1 MNTSVIDK
9 SVTAGDYEKG
19 AKRPFL
25 LGWYAPNG
33 IVGNNRM
40 LPDPGTYWTPDR
52 DKALAATV
60 HYESFWSASI
70 YTAISRIASKEW
82 RVRGPESSQR
92 AARELLMEGVGRGG
106 WGGFLSRHLR
116 DYLLA
121 DNGAFIE
128 IVRASNARGSRVVGL
143 AHLPSSRCFRTRD
156 PERPVIYRD
165 LKGREHTLR
174 DYQVIS
180 IADMPLP
187 DDATGGLGLCAASR
201 AYEAIYRTWIITQY
215 ITEKISGQRP
225 LSLNFVSNVSEEQ
238 TQMAIETA
246 KNARASE
253 GMALYMG
260 SVVIPSIDPSQ
271 GVTME
276 TIELASL
283 PDGFDSEKEYRR
295 AALIYAN
302 AIGLDPQDLDPQ
314 LLASRALGT
323 GAQARVIDDK
333 ASGKGIAA
341 WENAFAHA
349 INEHVVPGR
358 VVFGFEENDYR
369 DNLQK
374 IAVDSQQLAQIT
386 ALGTSGLITLEQ
398 AMQLAIDKSL
408 IPASFAATPDL
419 TEDGESGSNQ
429 KPAAPQKAKPT
440 QGTPFPGSPQD
451 QAVQAQMAAEQQM
464 QMMQEEAK
472 LKPPPASKNPAA
484 RSQTSE
490 RGLGTRDKPSPK
502 TAKMYGGYAVLEET
516 PESIQFSG
524 D

>member
-1 MNTSVIDK
+1 MNTSVIQR

-19 AKRPFL
+19 GRRPFL
-25 LGWYAPNG
+25 LGWQSPNG
-33 IVGNNRM
+33 IVGNGRM
-40 LPDPGTYWTPDR
+40 LPDPGTYWTPER
-52 DKALAATV
+52 DKTLASTI
-60 HYESFWSASI
+60 HFESFWSASV
-70 YTAISRIASKEW
+70 YTAVSRIASKEW
-82 RVRGPESSQR
+82 KVRGPESSQR
-92 AARELLMEGVGRGG
+92 AARELLMDGVGRGG

-121 DNGAFIE
+121 DNGAFFE
-128 IVRASNARGSRVVGL
+128 VVRASNARGSRITGL
-143 AHLPSSRCFRTRD
+143 AHLPSARCYRTRD
-156 PERPVIYRD
+156 PNNPVVYRD
-165 LKGREHTLR
+165 LSGREHVLK
-174 DYQVIS
+174 DWQVIAIS
-180 IADMPLP
+180 DMPLP
-187 DDATGGLGLCAASR
+187 DDSMGGLGLCAASR

-238 TQMAIETA
+238 TLMAIETA
-246 KNARASE
+246 KTARAAE
-253 GMALYMG
+253 GLAYYMG
-260 SVVIPSIDPSQ
+260 SVVIPSIDPAQ

-341 WENAFAHA
+341 WENAFAQA
-349 INEHVVPGR
+349 LNEYVVPGR

-374 IAVDSQQLAQIT
+374 LAVDSQQLAQIQ
-386 ALGTSGLITLEQ
+386 ALGTAGMISLEQ

-408 IPASFAATPDL
+408 IPSTFANTPDL
-419 TEDGESGSNQ
+419 TEDGESGSGQ
-429 KPAAPQKAKPT
+429 KPAAPQKAMPAA
-440 QGTPFPGSPQD
+440 GTPFPGSPQD
-451 QAVQAQMAAEQQM
+451 QAIQAAMAAEQEM
-464 QMMQEEAK
+464 KIVQEQAK
-472 LKPPPASKNPAA
+472 LKPKPAGKNPTS

-502 TAKMYGGYAVLEET
+502 VAKMFGGYEVLDET
-516 PESIQFSG
+516 PESVQFSG

>member
-1 MNTSVIDK
+1 MNTSVIK
-9 SVTAGDYEKG
+9 RSVTAGDYDRSGRK
-19 AKRPFL
+19 PFL
-25 LGWYAPNG
+25 LGWHSPNG
-33 IVGNNRM
+33 IVGNGRM
-40 LPDPGTYWTPDR
+40 LPDPGPYWTPER
-52 DKALAATV
+52 DKTLASTV
-60 HYESFWSASI
+60 HFESFWSASI

-82 RVRGPESSQR
+82 KVRGPESSQR
-92 AARELLMEGVGRGG
+92 AARELLMDGTGRGG

-128 IVRASNARGSRVVGL
+128 IIRASNAKGSRIVGL
-143 AHLPSSRCFRTRD
+143 AHLPSSRCYRTRD
-156 PERPVIYRD
+156 PQRPVIYRD
-165 LKGREHTLR
+165 LKGHEHELE
-174 DYQVIS
+174 DWQVIS
-180 IADMPLP
+180 ISDMPLP
-187 DDATGGLGLCAASR
+187 DDSLGGLGLCAASR

-238 TQMAIETA
+238 TLMAIETA
-246 KNARASE
+246 KSARASE
-253 GMALYMG
+253 GLAYYMG
-260 SVVIPSIDPSQ
+260 SVVIPSIDPAQ

-341 WENAFAHA
+341 WENAFAQA

-374 IAVDSQQLAQIT
+374 LAVDQQQLAQIQ
-386 ALGTSGLITLEQ
+386 ALGTAGMITLEQ
-398 AMQLAIDKSL
+398 GMQLAIDKGL
-408 IPASFAATPDL
+408 IPSSFATTPDL
-419 TEDGESGSNQ
+419 TTDGESGSNQ
-429 KPAAPQKAKPT
+429 KPIT
-440 QGTPFPGSPQD
+440 QIPDKTQTGTPFPGSPQD
-451 QAVQAQMAAEQQM
+451 QAVQAQLAAEQELA
-464 QMMQEEAK
+464 MMQEQAK
-472 LKPPPASKNPAA
+472 LKPKPNPTAK
-484 RSQTSE
+484 SQTSE
-490 RGLGTRDKPSPK
+490 RGMGTRDKPSPK
-502 TAKMYGGYAVLEET
+502 VAKMFAGYEVIEET
-516 PESIQFSG
+516 PESVLFAQE
-524 D
+524 